1 MTYLEWVKYAS
12 QSLIDS
18 ESPKRDAEIL
28 LSFVTK
34 KTRTFLMAFCETELS
49 SDELEQ
55 LEHYLIRRGNGEPI
69 AYITGEKEFWSLKF
83 TVSNSTLIPRPD
95 TEKLVELALDHLPKI
110 PCEVLDLGTG
120 TGAIAIALATERQDC
135 LFTAVEKNKE
145 ALILAQN
152 NAAAIGVNNV
162 YFLQG
167 DWFKPL
173 KSRKFSMIIS
183 NPPYIEPTDIHLGQ
197 GDVRYEPRSAL
208 VSEDDGLAD
217 IKVIVKGATKHL
229 HQYGWLLI
237 EHGWKQA
244 LSVQTLFKQHGF
256 QLVNTFTDYSGND
269 RVTLGRWFKP

>member
-49 SDELEQ
+49 SGELEQ

-135 LFTAVEKNKE
+135 LFTAVEKNKD